1 MVDQVLLLLVEDET
15 LIRMNLEEELAD
27 AGFALVVV
35 KDGRQALAEIE
46 ADVARFRG
54 VVTDIRLGRGPS
66 GWDVA
71 RRARELMPEMPV
83 VYTSGDSAHEW
94 TAQGVPNSVM
104 VTKPFVTAQ
113 IITAVSNL
121 LNQTSAI

>member
-1 MVDQVLLLLVEDET
+1 MEDET